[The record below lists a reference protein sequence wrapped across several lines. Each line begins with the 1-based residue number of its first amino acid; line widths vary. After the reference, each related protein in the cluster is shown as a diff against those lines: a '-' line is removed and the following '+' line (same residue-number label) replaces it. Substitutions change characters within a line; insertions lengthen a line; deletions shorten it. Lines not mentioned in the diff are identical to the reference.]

1 MEDAPPASHLRDEI
15 HTDVDV
21 CLCLLDCLLND
32 RPVSPNEEPLNC
44 SVVSVFSSCDS
55 SVQDKHNPSI
65 FSVGSSESLN
75 SLPVTPSAWSSDG
88 HCLLMPQKSSESL
101 SSAGELKGSN
111 SKPLAEENNSEESTC
126 LCSKHLSEN
135 SSTTPVDC
143 SAMCVKLPAKP
154 SQFSD
159 GAVLSSY
166 KEVYA
171 TGGHCPDSE
180 TKEHNQ
186 FSDLPQLH
194 SKVSEEESLRSF
206 DCTGGVQSIDT
217 ETSVVHD
224 KELLPTKCHGDLHVN
239 LNPEH
244 DLSAE
249 PAVGIPEPSLVAVS
263 EKSGSGTLTN
273 ECLRLT
279 LASLEDELAAS
290 WNQCHELRQQIRQLE
305 EQMKQSEAEKQ
316 QLQAELGRYQ
326 FLEDKERRSEQVLLS
341 SMARG
346 RDQDKDSVRPCAAAA
361 SPGLKSVEGRL
372 LGGAALLQEPGKL
385 VTGAGFTL

>member
-1 MEDAPPASHLRDEI
+1 MEDAPPASHLKDEL
-15 HTDVDV
+15 HTDVHVDV

-32 RPVSPNEEPLNC
+32 RLVSPDEESLN
-44 SVVSVFSSCDS
+44 SSAVSVFSSCDS
-55 SVQDKHNPSI
+55 SVQDKHNHSI
-65 FSVGSSESLN
+65 FSVGSSASLN
-75 SLPVTPSAWSSDG
+75 SLPVSPSAWSSDG
-88 HCLLMPQKSSESL
+88 HCLLMPQKLSSESL

-111 SKPLAEENNSEESTC
+111 SKPLAEQNNSEESTC

-135 SSTTPVDC
+135 SSTPVEC
-143 SAMCVKLPAKP
+143 SAMCVKWPAKP

-159 GAVLSSY
+159 GVVLSSY
-166 KEVYA
+166 EEVYA
-171 TGGHCPDSE
+171 TGGLNSE
-180 TKEHNQ
+180 TKEPNQ
-186 FSDLPQLH
+186 FSDFPQLH

-224 KELLPTKCHGDLHVN
+224 KELLPTKCHGGLHVN

-263 EKSGSGTLTN
+263 EESGSGTLTS

-279 LASLEDELAAS
+279 LANLEDELATS

-361 SPGLKSVEGRL
+361 SPGLKSMDGRL
-372 LGGAALLQEPGKL
+372 LGGAALLREPGKL
-385 VTGAGFTL
+385 KTVHL